1 MSGESPATGGGRLDR
16 RHGPAAAPHA
26 GGSRRRR
33 AALAAA
39 GTAALIGGM
48 GGLAACG
55 TPAPGVTVQPSA
67 TGSQQLPLSPI
78 AGQLIGVSAGPG
90 GSAWAAG
97 STTSGRT
104 LIVHWNG
111 AAWSQPASPSPGSAA
126 LLHGV
131 STGPDGSAWAA
142 GNTCAS
148 GCGTPSETDQ
158 TLILHWDGATWSQTA
173 SPSPGSTAFL
183 YGVGASPDGS
193 AWAVG
198 YTGTPAGA
206 DRTLIL
212 YWDGTTWSRVASPS
226 PGRDALLL
234 GVSAGPDGSAWAVGD
249 SCMSRCG
256 TTSAIYR
263 MLILHW
269 DGKAWSMAI
278 RPSLGRNA
286 YLYGVSAG
294 PGDSAW
300 AVGYICTSGCHTA
313 SEADQVLILRWDGTS
328 WSQAAAPG
336 LGSDALLAAVSAGP
350 GGIAWAV
357 GSSCTPGCLATRAT
371 TRALILRW
379 NGTVWSQAAS
389 PSPAGQAILTG
400 VSAAP
405 GGSAWAVGY
414 TCTPGCFAP
423 SEANQTLIMRWNG
436 VTWSAG

>member
-16 RHGPAAAPHA
+16 RHGPAIAPRT

-55 TPAPGVTVQPSA
+55 TPAPGVTVQPPA
-67 TGSQQLPLSPI
+67 TGSQRLPLSPI

-173 SPSPGSTAFL
+173 SLSPGSTAFL
-183 YGVGASPDGS
+183 YGVSASPDGS

-206 DRTLIL
+206 DRTLML
-212 YWDGTTWSRVASPS
+212 YWDGTAWSRVASPS

-234 GVSAGPDGSAWAVGD
+234 GVSAGPDGTAWAVGD
-249 SCMSRCG
+249 SCLSRCG

-269 DGKAWSMAI
+269 NGKAWSLAT

-294 PGDSAW
+294 AGGTAW
-300 AVGYICTSGCHTA
+300 AVGYICTSACHTT
-313 SEADQVLILRWDGTS
+313 SEADQMLILRWDGTS
-328 WSQAAAPG
+328 WSQAAVPS

-350 GGIAWAV
+350 GGTAWAV

-379 NGTVWSQAAS
+379 DGTVWSQAAS

>member
-1 MSGESPATGGGRLDR
+1 VSAATG
-16 RHGPAAAPHA
+16 AAALLA
-26 GGSRRRR
+26 G
-33 AALAAA
+33 L
-39 GTAALIGGM
+39 

-55 TPAPGVTVQPSA
+55 APAPGAPVPPSA
-67 TGSQQLPLSPI
+67 TASQRLSLSPI
-78 AGQLIGVSAGPG
+78 PGQLIGVSAGPG

-97 STTSGRT
+97 STTSGRA

-111 AAWSQPASPSPGSAA
+111 ATWSQAASPSPGGAA

-131 STGPDGSAWAA
+131 SAAAGGSAWAA
-142 GNTCAS
+142 GDTCAS
-148 GCGTPSETDQ
+148 GCGTSSEADR
-158 TLILHWDGATWSQTA
+158 TLILRWDGHFWSQTA
-173 SPSPGSTAFL
+173 SPSPGRTAFL
-183 YGVGASPDGS
+183 YGVSASPDGS

-198 YTGTPAGA
+198 YTGTSSGA

-212 YWDGTTWSRVASPS
+212 RWDGLSWSRLASPS

-256 TTSAIYR
+256 TMSAVYR
-263 MLILHW
+263 LLIMHW
-269 DGKAWSMAI
+269 NGRAWSLVTG
-278 RPSLGRNA
+278 PGLGSDA

-294 PGDSAW
+294 AGGGAW

-313 SEADQVLILRWDGTS
+313 SEADQMLILRWDGTS
-328 WSQAAAPG
+328 WSQAAAPS
-336 LGSDALLAAVSAGP
+336 LGSSALLDAVSAGAD
-350 GGIAWAV
+350 GTAWAV
-357 GSSCTPGCLATRAT
+357 GSSCTPGCLAPRAA

-379 NGTVWSQAAS
+379 DGTAWSQAAS

-400 VSAAP
+400 VSAGP
-405 GGSAWAVGY
+405 GGSAWAAGY

-436 VTWSAG
+436 DTWAAG

>member
-1 MSGESPATGGGRLDR
+1 MSGESPARDGGLLGWRHDLAVAPRAGRS
-16 RHGPAAAPHA
+16 P
-26 GGSRRRR
+26 RRR
-33 AALAAA
+33 AVLAAA
-39 GTAALIGGM
+39 GAALLIGGT

-55 TPAPGVTVQPSA
+55 APAPGITVQPSA
-67 TGSQQLPLSPI
+67 TGSQRLPLSPI
-78 AGQLIGVSAGPG
+78 PGQLIGVSAGPG

-111 AAWSQPASPSPGSAA
+111 AAWSQATSPSPGSAA

-131 STGPDGSAWAA
+131 SAGPDGSAWAA
-142 GNTCAS
+142 GDTCTS

-158 TLILHWDGATWSQTA
+158 TLILHWDGAAWSQTA

-183 YGVGASPDGS
+183 YGVSAGPDGS

-206 DRTLIL
+206 DRALIL
-212 YWDGTTWSRVASPS
+212 HWDGAAWSRAASPS

-234 GVSAGPDGSAWAVGD
+234 GVSAGPGGTAWAVGD
-249 SCMSRCG
+249 SCLSGCG
-256 TTSAIYR
+256 TTSAVYR

-269 DGKAWSMAI
+269 DGKAWSLAT
-278 RPSLGRNA
+278 RPSLGSGA

-294 PGDSAW
+294 PGGTAW

-313 SEADQVLILRWDGTS
+313 AEADQMLILRWDGTS
-328 WSQAAAPG
+328 WSQSPTPS
-336 LGSDALLAAVSAGP
+336 LGSDALLDAVSAGP
-350 GGIAWAV
+350 GGTAWAV
-357 GSSCTPGCLATRAT
+357 GSSCTPGCLATRAA
-371 TRALILRW
+371 TRALILHW
-379 NGTVWSQAAS
+379 NGTAWLQAAS
-389 PSPAGQAILTG
+389 PSPASRAILTG

-405 GGSAWAVGY
+405 GGGAWAAGY

-436 VTWSAG
+436 VNWSAG